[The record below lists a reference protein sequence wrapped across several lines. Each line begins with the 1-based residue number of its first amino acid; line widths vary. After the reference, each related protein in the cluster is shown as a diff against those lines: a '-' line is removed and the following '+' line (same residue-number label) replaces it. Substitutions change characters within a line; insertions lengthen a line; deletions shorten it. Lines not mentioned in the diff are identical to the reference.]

1 VTFMSLTA
9 VLGVVQSIGAAWSWV
24 IAGLVLAA
32 AEILIPGVF
41 LIWLGLAA
49 LATGIAAAAISIPW
63 QGQTLLFAGLA
74 VILVGIASRLNRRSA
89 GSSGPALNR
98 PDRGLIGREAILEE
112 PIVQG
117 AGRIRFDDTLWRVVG
132 PDLAVGERVRVI
144 GISGTVLRVE
154 AA

>member
-1 VTFMSLTA
+1 MSVTLASVLAAVESL
-9 VLGVVQSIGAAWSWV
+9 GAAWSWV

-49 LATGIAAAAISIPW
+49 LATGLAAAAVAMPW

-74 VILVGIASRLNRRSA
+74 ILLVGSASRLYRRSA
-89 GSSGPALNR
+89 GSAGPALNR
-98 PDRGLIGREAILEE
+98 PDRGLIGREAVLEE

-117 AGRIRFDDTLWRVVG
+117 AGRIRFDDTLWRIAG
-132 PDLAVGERVRVI
+132 PDLAVGDRVRVI

>member
-1 VTFMSLTA
+1 MSVTLASVLAAVESL
-9 VLGVVQSIGAAWSWV
+9 GAAWSWV

-49 LATGIAAAAISIPW
+49 LATGLAAAAISMPW

-74 VILVGIASRLNRRSA
+74 VILVGIAGRLHRRGA
-89 GSSGPALNR
+89 GGPALNR

-117 AGRIRFDDTLWRVVG
+117 AGRIRFDDTLWRIAG
-132 PDLAVGERVRVI
+132 PDLAVGERVRVT